1 MNAKVKITYSCS
13 ECIKKH
19 SDNWCPTESIGD
31 IGSLSFQSPPGKKKK
46 AQVKLLKKCVS
57 KFYISPLLHSVLL
70 LQSFFPLGGS
80 NTITSLCAPALVGS
94 ACVRAVRER
103 VCAQG
108 VYECQEEG
116 AVGAHT
122 ASQSGSWD
130 RKLCCCPNQR
140 LKAPIATHEY

>member
-1 MNAKVKITYSCS
+1 MNVKVKFTYSCS

-31 IGSLSFQSPPGKKKK
+31 ILSLSFQSPPRKKSASKTLK
-46 AQVKLLKKCVS
+46 KKCVS
-57 KFYISPLLHSVLL
+57 KFCISPLLHPVLL
-70 LQSFFPLGGS
+70 SQSFLPLGGS
-80 NTITSLCAPALVGS
+80 DTITSLCAPALVGS
-94 ACVRAVRER
+94 ACVRDVTER

-122 ASQSGSWD
+122 ASQSVRQLG
-130 RKLCCCPNQR
+130 Q
-140 LKAPIATHEY
+140 KAVLLS

>member
-1 MNAKVKITYSCS
+1 MCVKVLY
-13 ECIKKH
+13 
-19 SDNWCPTESIGD
+19 
-31 IGSLSFQSPPGKKKK
+31 LSSSALRFTL
-46 AQVKLLKKCVS
+46 A
-57 KFYISPLLHSVLL
+57 VLL
-70 LQSFFPLGGS
+70 SARREQYNYQSLRACTGR
-80 NTITSLCAPALVGS
+80 LCVCG
-94 ACVRAVRER
+94 RER

-140 LKAPIATHEY
+140 LKAPIAAHEY

>member
-1 MNAKVKITYSCS
+1 MCVKVLYLSS
-13 ECIKKH
+13 
-19 SDNWCPTESIGD
+19 S
-31 IGSLSFQSPPGKKKK
+31 SLGFTL
-46 AQVKLLKKCVS
+46 A
-57 KFYISPLLHSVLL
+57 VLL
-70 LQSFFPLGGS
+70 SARREQYNYQSLRACTGR
-80 NTITSLCAPALVGS
+80 LCVCAG
-94 ACVRAVRER
+94 CEGTC

-140 LKAPIATHEY
+140 LKAPIAAHEY